1 MLEVVVG
8 LMSSLL
14 VLVGIA
20 IIAGPSLLRSVGLAR
35 RRLRPIRVR
44 RRRPRESSHPTT
56 LRALAATAR
65 LMPILKEHGFERH
78 AAALRMASR
87 RLQVEE
93 ASGIRAMRD
102 VLRHLRGLRLED
114 ADDQKIVQGLVTQLQ
129 KAVDDRAEQ
138 LELLPGA
145 SRRSGAARPGSHPR
159 RPTTLQGGKRK
170 LADASSIISSPSI
183 TAPVCSTSVAAR

>member
-1 MLEVVVG
+1 MVLEVVVG
-8 LMSSLL
+8 LTSSLL

-20 IIAGPSLLRSVGLAR
+20 IIAGPSLRRSVGLAR

-44 RRRPRESSHPTT
+44 RQPATGELHPTT

-102 VLRHLRGLRLED
+102 VLRHLRGLRLDD

-138 LELLPGA
+138 LELLPRG
-145 SRRSGAARPGSHPR
+145 
-159 RPTTLQGGKRK
+159 
-170 LADASSIISSPSI
+170 
-183 TAPVCSTSVAAR
+183 

>member
-1 MLEVVVG
+1 
-8 LMSSLL
+8 
-14 VLVGIA
+14 
-20 IIAGPSLLRSVGLAR
+20 
-35 RRLRPIRVR
+35 
-44 RRRPRESSHPTT
+44 
-56 LRALAATAR
+56 
-65 LMPILKEHGFERH
+65 MPILKEHGFERH

-138 LELLPGA
+138 LELLPRG
-145 SRRSGAARPGSHPR
+145 
-159 RPTTLQGGKRK
+159 
-170 LADASSIISSPSI
+170 
-183 TAPVCSTSVAAR
+183 